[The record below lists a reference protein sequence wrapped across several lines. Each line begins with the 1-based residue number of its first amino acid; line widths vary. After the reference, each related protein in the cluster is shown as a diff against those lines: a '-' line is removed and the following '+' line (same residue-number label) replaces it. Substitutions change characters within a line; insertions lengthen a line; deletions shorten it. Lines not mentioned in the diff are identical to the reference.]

1 VKLHQR
7 TSTMQHSEAALLAE
21 QDERGRL
28 TPAGLITWH
37 TKDMLLTAEECN
49 RQQTLIISMV
59 LPLLGFHGKT
69 SACLQLLVI
78 TPHLNCEQK
87 GSRVRIYTTQLM

>member
-1 VKLHQR
+1 
-7 TSTMQHSEAALLAE
+7 MQHSEAALLAE

-69 SACLQLLVI
+69 SVCLQLLVI